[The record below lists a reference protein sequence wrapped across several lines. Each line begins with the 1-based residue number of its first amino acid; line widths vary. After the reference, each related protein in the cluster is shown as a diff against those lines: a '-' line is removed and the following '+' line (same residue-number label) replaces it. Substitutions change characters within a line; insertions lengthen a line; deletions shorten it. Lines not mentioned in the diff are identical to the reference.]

1 MAKIAYTD
9 EFKRDAVVLVAS
21 GILQKQVAE
30 DMGMAKTTLQA
41 WVRDARFQSH
51 GMTPT
56 TDREQ
61 RKDMA
66 QALRRIRELE
76 MENEV
81 LRRAAAYLSQ
91 AHINAPKMIY
101 PLVKEMAAVGAP
113 VRVAVAVAYRVL
125 GFSKQGYYKWLKQPV
140 SAREAEE
147 RELIAVLHQ
156 LHDDDPEGGYR
167 VLADDITELGYTLSE
182 RRVWRLCR
190 IAGIQSVFTT
200 RKTRYKKAG
209 APVHD
214 DLVNRQF
221 SAEGPNTLWL
231 TDITEH
237 RTREAK
243 VYLCAIKDVFS
254 NRIVG
259 YSIDSRMKARIAVNA
274 LEMAVAHRGRP
285 TGVIV
290 HSDRGSQF
298 RSRRFLKALK
308 RHGLTGSM
316 GRVGACGDNAAM
328 ESFFALLQKNVL
340 DRRSWSTREELRLA
354 IVSWIQGKY
363 HRKRCQRRLG
373 KLTPVEFELIMKPTA
388 TLAA

>member
-1 MAKIAYTD
+1 
-9 EFKRDAVVLVAS
+9 
-21 GILQKQVAE
+21 
-30 DMGMAKTTLQA
+30 
-41 WVRDARFQSH
+41 
-51 GMTPT
+51 
-56 TDREQ
+56 
-61 RKDMA
+61 
-66 QALRRIRELE
+66 
-76 MENEV
+76 
-81 LRRAAAYLSQ
+81 
-91 AHINAPKMIY
+91 MIY

-113 VRVAVAVAYRVL
+113 VRVPVAVACRVL

-237 RTREAK
+237 WTGEGK
-243 VYLCAIKDVFS
+243 LYLCAIKDVFS
-254 NRIVG
+254 NKIVG
-259 YSIDSRMKARIAVNA
+259 YSIDSRMKSRLAVEA
-274 LEMAVAHRGRP
+274 LNNAVARRQQASGDVAGCVLH
-285 TGVIV
+285 T
-290 HSDRGSQF
+290 DRGSQF
-298 RSRRFLKALK
+298 RSRKFVHALN
-308 RHGLTGSM
+308 RHGMVGSM
-316 GRVGACGDNAAM
+316 GRVGAAGDNAAM
-328 ESFFALLQKNVL
+328 ESWFALLQKNVL
-340 DRRSWSTREELRLA
+340 DRRAWTTREELRIA
-354 IVSWIQGKY
+354 IITWTERTY
-363 HRKRCQRRLG
+363 HRRRRQSGLG
-373 KLTPVEFELIMKPTA
+373 RLTPVEYELIMTTA
-388 TLAA
+388 ATQAA